1 MLFNILITKDIAQC
15 VSVLT
20 YMHVCYGPVALNEN
34 KIIVLYCIYYIF
46 HLGYFLKE
54 TSRYCRS
61 PYIVVVVYVL
71 QKL

>member
-34 KIIVLYCIYYIF
+34 KIIVLYCIYLITQ
-46 HLGYFLKE
+46 H
-54 TSRYCRS
+54 
-61 PYIVVVVYVL
+61 
-71 QKL
+71 KLDRKS

>member
-34 KIIVLYCIYYIF
+34 KIIVLYCIVLYYKREFI
-46 HLGYFLKE
+46 H
-54 TSRYCRS
+54 TSIWIPS
-61 PYIVVVVYVL
+61 IASK
-71 QKL
+71 KLNSR

>member
-34 KIIVLYCIYYIF
+34 KIIVLYYCIVITV
-46 HLGYFLKE
+46 LDYF
-54 TSRYCRS
+54 RNY
-61 PYIVVVVYVL
+61 
-71 QKL
+71 

>member
-34 KIIVLYCIYYIF
+34 KIIVYCIYITKTSYKIK
-46 HLGYFLKE
+46 HLCVQNLRVGKMCNPHPHPHP
-54 TSRYCRS
+54 R
-61 PYIVVVVYVL
+61 
-71 QKL
+71 